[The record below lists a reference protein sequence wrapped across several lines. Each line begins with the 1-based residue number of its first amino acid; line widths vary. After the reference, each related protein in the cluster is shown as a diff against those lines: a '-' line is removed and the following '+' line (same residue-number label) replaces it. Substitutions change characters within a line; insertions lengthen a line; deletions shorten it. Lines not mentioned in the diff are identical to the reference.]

1 MTSALS
7 SSLPTGDDSKSY
19 KKVLLVEDHDLVRL
33 GIKALFSS
41 TQENFTIEW
50 LEAATLADAL
60 RLYANNTNIDLVL
73 LDLNLADCKG
83 LSGFSKIKS
92 KHPYAKV
99 VILSGTQDEFVVRQ
113 AQLMGAVGYLHKSGN
128 HYTMAEN
135 LRLILNSDLS
145 KDSLLLRSLQM
156 FPSMSTTANY
166 ERIAGLG
173 TRHLEILELVLS
185 GCSNQEIGNTTHL
198 SVGTVKN
205 YMSTILHA
213 LDVKSRSH
221 LISLFR

>member
-1 MTSALS
+1 MTSAFS
-7 SSLPTGDDSKSY
+7 SSSPSDDASKSR

-33 GIKALFSS
+33 GIKALFSN
-41 TQENFTIEW
+41 TQDNLEIEW
-50 LEAATLADAL
+50 LEAATLVEAL
-60 RLYANNTNIDLVL
+60 RLYAVNTNIDLVL

-83 LSGFSKIKS
+83 LSGFSQIIS
-92 KHPYAKV
+92 KYPYAKV
-99 VILSGTQDEFVVRQ
+99 VILSGTQDEFVMRQ
-113 AQLMGAVGYLHKSGN
+113 AKLMGAIGYLHKSSNYQG
-128 HYTMAEN
+128 MKEI
-135 LRLILNSDLS
+135 LRLILSSDLS
-145 KDSLLLRSLQM
+145 RDSLLLRSLQM
-156 FPSMSTTANY
+156 FPSMSTSSSY

-173 TRHLEILELVLS
+173 ARHLEILELVLS
-185 GCSNQEIGNTTHL
+185 GCSNQEIGNSTHL